1 MTIQTNHH
9 SRPLASLVE
18 CPARQDF
25 DYITE
30 EDSYAPRL
38 FKYRGQWYD
47 VGEFV
52 RIVPMSSPSPYG
64 FEHRVA
70 NDSPLLRWH
79 GIQTDSFFSAI
90 LIRLV
95 DDGDSVVPAF
105 YYC

>member
-38 FKYRGQWYD
+38 FKYRG
-47 VGEFV
+47 
-52 RIVPMSSPSPYG
+52 
-64 FEHRVA
+64 
-70 NDSPLLRWH
+70 
-79 GIQTDSFFSAI
+79 
-90 LIRLV
+90 
-95 DDGDSVVPAF
+95 
-105 YYC
+105 